1 MLKGKGILQGPFTAL
16 SAEFEDTLLN
26 LWGVKQNPEQTE
38 DKKVCLTFSLEKISL
53 YLANLNTR
61 KWGFN
66 QDSVSGR
73 LVSNMGPKAPSR

>member
-38 DKKVCLTFSLEKISL
+38 DKKRCPTFSLEKI
-53 YLANLNTR
+53 
-61 KWGFN
+61 
-66 QDSVSGR
+66 
-73 LVSNMGPKAPSR
+73 